1 MELSSSVGLHFGAKK
16 MKMTERNETIYET
29 AKFYKDKNIPIHIT
43 LKSSDWL
50 NGKIIS
56 VSKDRLILH
65 EEKFGEMLVLFERIK
80 EDGIIPRGVRE

>member
-1 MELSSSVGLHFGAKK
+1 
-16 MKMTERNETIYET
+16 MTERNETIYET

-50 NGKIIS
+50 NGKIMS

-80 EDGIIPRGVRE
+80 EDGIIPREVRLWNVVKNVIQILK